1 MLCLMWEYLQ
11 QSQNACSVSSAL
23 HQLTGTLLIRQRT
36 ERIRLGGRARTGGEE
51 GGRVQEKNV
60 SASIYTLSSID
71 FNLTIE
77 LSFLHSVC

>member
-1 MLCLMWEYLQ
+1 MWEYLQ

-36 ERIRLGGRARTGGEE
+36 ERIRLGGRACTGGEE
-51 GGRVQEKNV
+51 GGRVQEKKNV
-60 SASIYTLSSID
+60 CASIYTPSSID